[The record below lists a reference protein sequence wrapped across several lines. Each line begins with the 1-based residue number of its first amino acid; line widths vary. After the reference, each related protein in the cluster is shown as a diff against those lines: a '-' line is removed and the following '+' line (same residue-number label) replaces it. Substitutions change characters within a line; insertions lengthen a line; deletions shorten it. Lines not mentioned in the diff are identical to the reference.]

1 MLKLIKG
8 RITKAISVL
17 ALACFLCSPL
27 GYVATLPTASAAS
40 YSYDAKHDNPP
51 PHKDKD
57 KNKDKER
64 HDRDRKDKDDD
75 DNDYSKGNIVTAV
88 LVGGVIG
95 AIIAKNT

>member
-8 RITKAISVL
+8 RFTKAISVL

-40 YSYDAKHDNPP
+40 YSYDSRHDNPP

-57 KNKDKER
+57 RKDR
-64 HDRDRKDKDDD
+64 HDRDRKDDD

>member
-8 RITKAISVL
+8 RFAKTISVL

-27 GYVATLPTASAAS
+27 GYIATLPTASAAS

-51 PHKDKD
+51 PHKDKERH
-57 KNKDKER
+57 NKDN
-64 HDRDRKDKDDD
+64 DDD
-75 DNDYSKGNIVTAV
+75 DDDYSKGNIVTAV

>member
-57 KNKDKER
+57 KNKDR
-64 HDRDRKDKDDD
+64 HDKDRKNKDDD
-75 DNDYSKGNIVTAV
+75 DDYSKGNIVTAV

>member
-8 RITKAISVL
+8 RITKVISVL

-40 YSYDAKHDNPP
+40 YSYDSRHDNPP

-57 KNKDKER
+57 KNKDR
-64 HDRDRKDKDDD
+64 HDKDRKDKDDD
-75 DNDYSKGNIVTAV
+75 DDYSKGNIVTAV

>member
-8 RITKAISVL
+8 RFTKAISVL

-40 YSYDAKHDNPP
+40 YSYDSRHDNP

-57 KNKDKER
+57 RKDR
-64 HDRDRKDKDDD
+64 HDRDRKEDD

>member
-1 MLKLIKG
+1 MLNLITGKFK
-8 RITKAISVL
+8 RIVSVL

-40 YSYDAKHDNPP
+40 YGFDSRHDNP
-51 PHKDKD
+51 HRDRD
-57 KNKDKER
+57 YR
-64 HDRDRKDKDDD
+64 HDRDRNDDD
-75 DNDYSKGNIVTAV
+75 DDEDYTKGNIVTAV

>member
-57 KNKDKER
+57 KNKDR
-64 HDRDRKDKDDD
+64 HDKDRKNKNDDD
-75 DNDYSKGNIVTAV
+75 DYSKGNIVTAV

>member
-40 YSYDAKHDNPP
+40 YSYNAKHDNPS
-51 PHKDKD
+51 PHKD
-57 KNKDKER
+57 KDKER